1 MATHQAVRTVL
12 YTSKKCQSIENVT
25 KIRKMFQKLISDR
38 NDEFDPCAE
47 IKTSFGVT
55 QRTIK
60 TKKTKKKIRKLLKK
74 NFFSVDGFC

>member
-1 MATHQAVRTVL
+1 MI
-12 YTSKKCQSIENVT
+12 KNDK
-25 KIRKMFQKLISDR
+25 KLIKIK

-74 NFFSVDGFC
+74 KLFSVDGFC